1 MKWSEDTWKQVEHC
15 YQAILNMPFI
25 TELAAGTLPV
35 ETFKFYMAQDSLYL
49 EHFGRALAFV
59 GAKAHDIQDVL
70 AFIRFAEGAI
80 VVENALHETYFKDFG
95 VASRGTMQPACHH
108 YIHFLKSTA
117 AFDAVEVGMAALLPC
132 FWIYKKVGDHIF
144 QQHTTAD
151 NPYKKWIETYSN
163 DAFGVLVQQAIAICD
178 AAAEL
183 STPAIRTRMTHAFIT
198 SAHLEFDFWQ
208 GAYENRNWHLS

>member
-1 MKWSEDTWKQVEHC
+1 MKWSEYTWTQVEHC
-15 YQAILNMPFI
+15 YQAILEMPFI
-25 TELAAGTLPV
+25 TELSAGTLPV

-49 EHFGRALAFV
+49 EHFGRALSLV
-59 GAKAHDIQDVL
+59 GAKAYDIQDVL

-95 VASRGTMQPACHH
+95 LTDRGTMQPACHH

-144 QQHTTAD
+144 QNQETVN
-151 NPYKKWIETYSN
+151 NPYKKWIQTYSN
-163 DAFGVLVQQAIAICD
+163 EDFGALVQQAINICD
-178 AAAEL
+178 AAAER
-183 STPAIRTRMTHAFIT
+183 STPEIRERMTQAFIT
-198 SAHLEFDFWQ
+198 SSHLEFDFWQ
-208 GAYENRNWHLS
+208 GAYHNRKWNVF